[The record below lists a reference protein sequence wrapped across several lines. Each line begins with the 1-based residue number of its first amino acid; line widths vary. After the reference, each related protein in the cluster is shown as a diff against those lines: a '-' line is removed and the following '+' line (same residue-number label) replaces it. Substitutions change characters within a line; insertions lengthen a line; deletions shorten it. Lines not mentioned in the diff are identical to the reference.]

1 MVVPR
6 RERPLLPGEPGH
18 SGNPHTDFVIEPDPS
33 LPVEDDLER
42 RDFTVN
48 AIARD
53 LRSGEVIDP
62 FGGRADAAARVLR
75 AVHPSSFRDDPLR
88 ILRGV
93 ARRALDDLVPEPGT
107 LALMR
112 EFAPAVAGLSAER
125 VREQLDRTLEG
136 ARADDGL
143 RLARD
148 VGALAAAVPELEP
161 IVGVEQRSRT
171 QLYTL
176 DEHMLHTLGQVCD
189 RGGGRLVR
197 LAALWHDVGKP
208 FAEGVRGH
216 AEESAR
222 RAERGLRRLTYDNET
237 IRAVCHLV
245 REHSF
250 GEDREPSALGARRFL
265 CRVGRSAAED
275 LLLLRRSDRAAR
287 GVEVP
292 AEDEARRGE
301 FERLVRE
308 QWGAPVTLGE
318 LAIDGGDLLEL
329 GYREGPALGRA
340 LRDLLDAVVEDPSRN
355 EPGELRSLA
364 RRALEGG
371 STCTS
376 AST

>member
-1 MVVPR
+1 M
-6 RERPLLPGEPGH
+6 
-18 SGNPHTDFVIEPDPS
+18 
-33 LPVEDDLER
+33 
-42 RDFTVN
+42 
-48 AIARD
+48 
-53 LRSGEVIDP
+53 IDP
-62 FGGRADAAARVLR
+62 FGGRADAEARILR

-112 EFAPAVAGLSAER
+112 EFAPAVSGLSAER

-161 IVGVEQRSRT
+161 IIGIEQRSRT

-176 DEHMLHTLGQVCD
+176 DEHVLHTLGEAAT

-265 CRVGRSAAED
+265 CASAAAPP
-275 LLLLRRSDRAAR
+275 RTSSCCGARIARRAASR
-287 GVEVP
+287 YPRPTRPG
-292 AEDEARRGE
+292 ATSSSAWCASSGE
-301 FERLVRE
+301 PRSRWASSRSTAATCSSSATV
-308 QWGAPVTLGE
+308 
-318 LAIDGGDLLEL
+318 
-329 GYREGPALGRA
+329 RA
-340 LRDLLDAVVEDPSRN
+340 LRSGGRCATCST
-355 EPGELRSLA
+355 RSSTTHPA
-364 RRALEGG
+364 TSPASCASWRRALEGG